1 MIDEQNGNCTV
12 TSIPLVSFDAVAVDE
27 SHVRLRHMSELLE
40 ADDATF
46 IFSGQRII
54 RGIPCD
60 VWVAEKKPS
69 TNKEKYTTVEVYFTQ
84 ADWTVEAEAVNR
96 DRQVPI
102 GVSTYTADS
111 VSFSIPFY

>member
-46 IFSGQRII
+46 IFSGQVIQSASSEVFLVMFGWPR
-54 RGIPCD
+54 RNHLQTR
-60 VWVAEKKPS
+60 KS
-69 TNKEKYTTVEVYFTQ
+69 T
-84 ADWTVEAEAVNR
+84 
-96 DRQVPI
+96 PL
-102 GVSTYTADS
+102 
-111 VSFSIPFY
+111 